1 MAAKS
6 IVLLPATVK
15 ALARV
20 EALGFIKVPQWIA
33 FVMSDY
39 DASDTMV
46 LNEWHGQ
53 HIHRISMSTHRRNEE
68 LMTAI
73 DTLMNS
79 DYIRTLRQ

>member
-6 IVLLPATVK
+6 IVLLPTT
-15 ALARV
+15 V
-20 EALGFIKVPQWIA
+20 EALKQVEAIGFIKVPQWIA

-53 HIHRISMSTHRRNEE
+53 HIHRISMQTHKRNEE

-73 DTLMNS
+73 DALMNS
-79 DYIRTLRQ
+79 DYIRALG